1 MEWYGYLIGALL
13 IFASVAIVII
23 VLMQQSRQAG
33 LSGAIAGGSETF
45 FGKNKGRSMDA
56 KLAKFTKVLG
66 IVFFI
71 LSLAATFLI
80 AFLKNL

>member
-1 MEWYGYLIGALL
+1 MEWYGYLVGALL
-13 IFASVAIVII
+13 IVAALAIVII

-66 IVFFI
+66 VIFFI
-71 LSLAATFLI
+71 LSLVATFLI
-80 AFLKNL
+80 AFLSNL

>member
-1 MEWYGYLIGALL
+1 MEWYGYLVGALL
-13 IFASVAIVII
+13 IVASILITVI

-56 KLAKFTKVLG
+56 KLAKFTKILG
-66 IVFFI
+66 VIFFI
-71 LSLAATFLI
+71 LSLVATFLI
-80 AFLKNL
+80 AFLTNL